1 MKISKGC
8 QYSGKLWLCLNGV
21 VFCILQ
27 FYISH
32 IIFHLPKYP
41 ILQQKGSWAF
51 QNVLE
56 RNLGERWE
64 KWLLSSSDY
73 LVTGW
78 KDTNGSHR
86 RIKDPFP
93 KQGSFQCFLPRAG
106 TRVDV
111 GASAAAVEHKPCRVA
126 LAEKGRESWG
136 CSGFWCE
143 PAPAPIPKEV
153 GWPLHHSE
161 RRNILS
167 LKPQARNS
175 NHTKPGPYVLTES
188 SHFRDQVGLFQK
200 WVQRFAVDFSLTQVP
215 LVNCLKIS
223 STWLQFISLTNPW
236 GHDSTKQ

>member
-56 RNLGERWE
+56 RSLGERWE

-126 LAEKGRESWG
+126 LAEKGEGKLRMLRILVWACSSPHPKGGGMASPSLWEKEYPLLETSGQKFKPHQTWSI
-136 CSGFWCE
+136 CSHRKFTFQRSSGFV
-143 PAPAPIPKEV
+143 PKM
-153 GWPLHHSE
+153 S
-161 RRNILS
+161 
-167 LKPQARNS
+167 
-175 NHTKPGPYVLTES
+175 TEI
-188 SHFRDQVGLFQK
+188 
-200 WVQRFAVDFSLTQVP
+200 
-215 LVNCLKIS
+215 CC
-223 STWLQFISLTNPW
+223 WLQPDP
-236 GHDSTKQ
+236 GSTCKLP